1 VLRSAVTLRSS
12 STAAAGNGSSSSSLP
27 TGAEQGAEQTSSSR
41 KRTRSREKKALVRQN
56 TGLSLE
62 GEEKPPD
69 FRPELGIRRSSE
81 KLNLEKEVR
90 LDAWLEEL
98 TLEAQKLPQE
108 TDDGWTTRTGLS
120 KGLW

>member
-1 VLRSAVTLRSS
+1 MLRSAVTLRSS

-27 TGAEQGAEQTSSSR
+27 TGAEQGAEQTSSTR
-41 KRTRSREKKALVRQN
+41 KRRRSQEKKALVRQN
-56 TGLSLE
+56 TGLSL
-62 GEEKPPD
+62 GDEERPD
-69 FRPELGIRRSSE
+69 FRPELAINRPSE

-108 TDDGWTTRTGLS
+108 PDDDWTTRTGLS